1 MYSLKAYL
9 TRNLLITLTC
19 AMALLLYLLFQGIQI
34 LTQDFVASRLQ
45 HDADS
50 LISALEPQA
59 DGTWSLSTDRL
70 PNVYHRVNSGH
81 YFAIN
86 IGEQLLRSR
95 SLFDHIVSLPN
106 LKIGEQQ
113 QATQYVGQEHWLML
127 SQTIVKNG
135 QTITLWVTEDI
146 SSLEQ
151 TQLRFLGFAAVVVLL
166 TIMILLFAQHLLL
179 KRGFKP
185 LEQMPDA
192 IRQLRLQGQEIDTQ
206 HTPTEISPLIEE
218 IERLMNQLGQRVQRS
233 RNALG
238 NLAHEMKRPLQGLQ
252 SYLDSL
258 APEQR
263 REGSKV
269 LADLHHIIERELKR
283 TKIVGLSTPGRFTVL
298 NDDLPPLIQ
307 VMQRIYPER
316 KIDYRFDKALVIP
329 FDRDDLLELLGNLLD
344 NACKHARRQIQ
355 LCIEQTN
362 TSNRSYLIEVSDDGE
377 GVSDCDLTV
386 ITGRGI
392 RLDESVQ
399 GHGLGL
405 SICKDIVESY
415 QGELSFTH
423 STLGGL
429 KVSVIL
435 PQPH

>member
-59 DGTWSLSTDRL
+59 DGTWALSTDRL

-81 YFAIN
+81 YFAIK
-86 IGEQLLRSR
+86 IGEQQLRSR
-95 SLFDHIVSLPN
+95 SLFDHNVSLPT
-106 LKIGEQQ
+106 LKVGEEQL
-113 QATQYVGQEHWLML
+113 ATQYVGHHHWLML
-127 SQTIVKNG
+127 SQAIVKNE
-135 QTITLWVTEDI
+135 QTIILWVTEDI

-316 KIDYRFDKALVIP
+316 QIDYQFDKSLVMP

-344 NACKHARRQIQ
+344 NACKHARHQIK
-355 LCIEQTN
+355 LCIEQTHV
-362 TSNRSYLIEVSDDGE
+362 SKRAYQIEVSDDGE
-377 GVSDCDLTV
+377 GVSDSDLAV
-386 ITGRGI
+386 ITERGI
-392 RLDESVQ
+392 RLDESIQ

-423 STLGGL
+423 SELGGL
-429 KVSVIL
+429 KVSVLL

>member
-86 IGEQLLRSR
+86 IGEQQLRSR
-95 SLFDHIVSLPN
+95 SLFDHNVVLPT
-106 LKIGEQQ
+106 LKVGEQKL
-113 QATQYVGQEHWLML
+113 ATQYVGHHHWLMF
-127 SQTIVKNG
+127 SQAIVKNE
-135 QTITLWVTEDI
+135 QTIILWVTEDI

-179 KRGFKP
+179 KRGFKS

-218 IERLMNQLGQRVQRS
+218 IERLINQLGQRVQRS

-316 KIDYRFDKALVIP
+316 QIDYRFDKALVIP

-362 TSNRSYLIEVSDDGE
+362 TSNRAYLIEVSDDGE
-377 GVSDCDLTV
+377 GVSDSDLTV
-386 ITGRGI
+386 ITERGI